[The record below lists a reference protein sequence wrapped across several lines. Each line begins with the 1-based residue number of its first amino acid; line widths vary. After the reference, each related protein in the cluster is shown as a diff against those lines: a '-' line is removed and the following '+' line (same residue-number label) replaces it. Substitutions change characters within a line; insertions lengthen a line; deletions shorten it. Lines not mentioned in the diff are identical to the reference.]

1 MLDRALGTSETV
13 WGTRYAE
20 MSLFMQKQI
29 YQFCAAKS
37 IAEMRSLANL
47 AAGKQGTMR
56 TFDEFKAMAE
66 RKHSLYNNTYLKT
79 ETDTVRMAA
88 GTAMLW
94 QDYLEHEDI
103 SPNLRYETME
113 DERVR
118 SSHRVLN
125 GIVRP
130 IHDPFWNTYYPP
142 NGYNCRC
149 TTVQTDERQTRLAV
163 DKPLP
168 IPKIFEHNLAKENKM
183 FPPEH
188 PYFEKANA
196 FGKINETVAALPQEQ
211 CFIDVQIPEAERT
224 VQVHALFGD
233 SELAKNME
241 IAVWALQNGY
251 KDVRLLPELGGDI
264 PQNIRD
270 SFYPKG
276 QRPAAGKNADAII
289 DGNVYEMKTCA
300 AKQFGTRVRQAMR
313 QSKNIVIK
321 TDATGWTKENTLRSL
336 ENNHISGYEKL
347 IVILKDGTSFEL
359 P

>member
-47 AAGKQGTMR
+47 AAGKQGTVR

-79 ETDTVRMAA
+79 ETDTARMAA
-88 GTAMLW
+88 RTAMLW
-94 QDYLEHEDI
+94 QDYLENEDI

-149 TTVQTDERQTRLAV
+149 IANSTSDKSTKLWT

-188 PYFEKANA
+188 PYFEQAN
-196 FGKINETVAALPQEQ
+196 KLNITNQIVASLPQER
-211 CFIDVQIPEAERT
+211 CFIDVQIPEVERT

-241 IAVWALQNGY
+241 IAIWALQNGY

-270 SFYPKG
+270 SFYPKK

-289 DGNVYEMKTCA
+289 DGNVYEMKTCGSRNFILRINSA
-300 AKQFGTRVRQAMR
+300 LKQSRRVIIKLTEEMTNAKFRIDREI
-313 QSKNIVIK
+313 KKENYDEIIVIFK
-321 TDATGWTKENTLRSL
+321 NGDSVTYR
-336 ENNHISGYEKL
+336 
-347 IVILKDGTSFEL
+347 